1 MSDELVDLIMKK
13 LESFN
18 YSDDGTIIDRFV
30 EFLIKENCEGCEEC
44 EPRLDS
50 DFYPGMA
57 CLHEGECKWMLDC
70 AEQFKTQYFESNNKL
85 NTK

>member
-1 MSDELVDLIMKK
+1 MSDELVDMIMKK

-30 EFLIKENCEGCEEC
+30 EFLIKENCQDCTEC

-50 DFYPGMA
+50 DFYPGMV
-57 CLHEGECKWMLDC
+57 CLHEGEAKWMLDC
-70 AEQFKTQYFESNNKL
+70 AERFKRNILCQKDKL